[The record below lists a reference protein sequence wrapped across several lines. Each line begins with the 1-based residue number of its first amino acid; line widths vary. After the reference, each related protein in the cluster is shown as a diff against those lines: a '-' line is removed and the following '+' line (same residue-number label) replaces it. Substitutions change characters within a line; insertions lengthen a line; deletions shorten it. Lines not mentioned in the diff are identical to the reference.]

1 MSMSAKRRNLTF
13 SIFLGPALILFSGLK
28 AHSDGT
34 SPRVIKISAKKFEF
48 TPNSIELKKG
58 EAVVLELST
67 TDRKHGFKVKSLD
80 IDALIKP
87 GEITRVALT
96 PDKAGEFSFH
106 CSSFCGSKHEEMIG
120 KIIVKE

>member
-1 MSMSAKRRNLTF
+1 MNASRRNLTV
-13 SIFLGPALILFSGLK
+13 SIFIGFSLILFSGLK
-28 AHSDGT
+28 ASADEA

-58 EAVVLELST
+58 KSVVLELST
-67 TDRKHGFKVKSLD
+67 TDRKHGFKVKSLG

-87 GEITRVALT
+87 GEVTRVALT

-106 CSSFCGSKHEEMIG
+106 CSAFCGSKHEEMVG